1 MNAPKKQQ
9 IIKAKA
15 HEFVLPLI
23 RDGLIIGRDA
33 PIGCVALRK
42 ALDLLTAFPFEHLEI
57 EDDIIQD
64 VLVRQALLRRIP
76 KDRLLAF
83 VLRNIKPA
91 MGAEEI
97 MQLEISVEMFIEESG
112 E

>member
-1 MNAPKKQQ
+1 MSSHKNQQ

-23 RDGLIIGRDA
+23 RDGLVVGRNA

-42 ALDLLTAFPFEHLEI
+42 ALDLLTAFPFEHIPI

-64 VLVRQALLRRIP
+64 ILVRQALLRRIP
-76 KDRLLAF
+76 RDRLLAF
-83 VLRNIKPA
+83 VLRHIKPA

-97 MQLEISVEMFIEESG
+97 MQLEISVEMLIEESG